1 MDFELTS
8 ENRMILNAVKDWV
21 AKECPEEQVREWDAA
36 GGPPDSILKKFL
48 RLGFTA
54 LCIPETY
61 GGEGPDYLGGV
72 LVTEVLASRYPALAR
87 LYGAMTFYG
96 GGVFSEFAGEEQ
108 KNEMLPKFINGQQ
121 TAGVWISGLDSTEA
135 APVNGVPQATGE
147 NPVYISGGGRCVG
160 PVSRGGILLFPASDA
175 SGKTDG
181 MTPYFVGANRSG
193 LAIEADETMGYKG
206 NAGAR
211 VSFQDM
217 AMGPADRLD
226 DARTDVW
233 TGILALVRLELS
245 AEAIGIARGSLEYAA
260 KYARQRIQFGRPIIR
275 FPAIR
280 DMLVQNDCHIEA
292 AALQLYRAAA
302 AADKGKAYAADAFRA
317 YYASCR
323 VARRAAMDGLQ
334 ILGGYGYTMEF
345 AAQQYVRDAISLFN
359 TGAESEELKDRIA
372 EKFG

>member
-21 AKECPEEQVREWDAA
+21 AKECPEEQVREWDAS
-36 GGPPDSILKKFL
+36 GGPPDSIWKKFL

-61 GGEGPDYLGGV
+61 GGEGPDYLGAV

-96 GGVFSEFAGEEQ
+96 GGIFSEFGGEEQ

-121 TAGVWISGLDSTEA
+121 TAGVWIAGLDSTEA

-147 NPVYISGGGRCVG
+147 NPVYISGGGRFVG
-160 PVSRGGILLFPASDA
+160 PVSPDGILLFPASDA
-175 SGKTDG
+175 SANTDE
-181 MTPYFVGANRSG
+181 MNPYFVVADRSG
-193 LAIEADETMGYKG
+193 LELKADDTMGYKG
-206 NAGAR
+206 NAGVR
-211 VSFQDM
+211 VFFRDM

-226 DARTDVW
+226 NAGADVW
-233 TGILALVRLELS
+233 ARILALVRLELS

-260 KYARQRIQFGRPIIR
+260 KYARQRMQFGRPIIR

-302 AADKGKAYAADAFRA
+302 GADKGKAYAADAFRA

-323 VARRAAMDGLQ
+323 AARRAAMDGLQ

-345 AAQQYVRDAISLFN
+345 AAQQYVRDVISLFN